1 MYASSV
7 NLKVRQEFIISHIH
21 TIIQH
26 TLLSSIVNRSATS
39 KQEMPTYDRAIRDL
53 KSEAN
58 RYRVLEGSDDEGTY
72 VKVQN
77 VRFNNEEE

>member
-1 MYASSV
+1 M
-7 NLKVRQEFIISHIH
+7 LR
-21 TIIQH
+21 
-26 TLLSSIVNRSATS
+26 SIVNRSVIT
-39 KQEMPTYDRAIRDL
+39 KQEMPTYDRAIRDM

-58 RYRVLEGSDDEGTY
+58 RYRVLEDSDDEGTY